1 MLCYNR
7 QLVAGLSSP
16 FERLHIGAITSK
28 QRHHYHLDNV
38 QRIRTLSNI
47 TLMSNPLQDTITG
60 LYERGAHMGY
70 SRSRRHPSVVPHLYG
85 MKNRIDIIDL
95 ESTARQL
102 VQAKTL
108 LASVRASGKVI
119 TLVGTKPES
128 RDIVAR
134 LARISHLPS
143 VTERWIGGT
152 LTNWS
157 EIRRR
162 IEKMKKLKEG
172 RDTETLVY
180 KTKKERLMIER
191 EIEDLE
197 SKFGGIESLEAI
209 PGAVIVVD
217 PRHEHICVEECRQ
230 KKIPVVAIANT
241 DCDIS
246 DIDYPVMAN
255 DANAQAVHHIITSL
269 LDALK

>member
-1 MLCYNR
+1 M
-7 QLVAGLSSP
+7 SSSH
-16 FERLHIGAITSK
+16 E
-28 QRHHYHLDNV
+28 Q
-38 QRIRTLSNI
+38 
-47 TLMSNPLQDTITG
+47 TISE

-95 ESTARQL
+95 ENTSRQL
-102 VQAKTL
+102 VDAKTM
-108 LASVRASGKVI
+108 LASVKASGKSVI
-119 TLVGTKPES
+119 IVGCKPET

-134 LARISHLPS
+134 LARISHLSS

-152 LTNWS
+152 LTNWP

-172 RDTETLVY
+172 RDAGTLVY
-180 KTKKERLMIER
+180 QTKKELLMIER

-197 SKFGGIESLEAI
+197 SKFGGIESLEAV
-209 PGAVIVVD
+209 PGAIIVVD
-217 PRHEHICVEECRQ
+217 PRHEHICVEEARQ

-241 DCDIS
+241 DCDITTV
-246 DIDYPVMAN
+246 DYPVMAN
-255 DANAQAVHHIITSL
+255 DANAQSVHYIITSL